1 MKPVLEARLRFPDF
15 KGTGYTLYST
25 SDFLTRHSTPV
36 ILKEDIHY
44 TEIGIRSWGK
54 GIFHKQPV
62 TSKDI
67 GNKRV
72 FWLEKNL
79 FVVNIVFAWEQ
90 AVAAT
95 SVNEVGKIASH
106 RFPMFEV
113 AKDKADLSYIVY
125 KFLTNRGKQLLELA
139 SPGGAGRNK
148 TLGQKEFDNLK
159 LYLPTPKEQQKI
171 AEFLTAVDTKISQLT
186 EKHRLLKEY
195 KKGVMQQLFSQKI
208 RFKNEDGQAFPDW
221 ESKPLSKV
229 LEEHKKKST
238 IENEF
243 EVLTSSRNGLLKQT
257 DYYGDGRLTERS
269 NIGFHVIP
277 TDYVTYRSRSDDRKF
292 FFNINDLGETGVISH
307 YYPVFRMKNGQNKF
321 FVELTRHHSHV
332 FGKYAVGTSQVVLS
346 FKALCEIKFPLPC
359 LEEQQKIAQFLQSID
374 KKIDAVA
381 DQVEQTKQFKKGLL
395 QQMFV

>member
-15 KGTGYTLYST
+15 KGAGYTLYST

-125 KFLTNRGKQLLELA
+125 KFLTNKGKQLLELA

-171 AEFLTAVDTKISQLT
+171 ADFLTSVDSKISQLT

-195 KKGVMQQLFSQKI
+195 KKGVMQQLFS
-208 RFKNEDGQAFPDW
+208 
-221 ESKPLSKV
+221 
-229 LEEHKKKST
+229 
-238 IENEF
+238 
-243 EVLTSSRNGLLKQT
+243 
-257 DYYGDGRLTERS
+257 
-269 NIGFHVIP
+269 GF
-277 TDYVTYRSRSDDRKF
+277 
-292 FFNINDLGETGVISH
+292 
-307 YYPVFRMKNGQNKF
+307 
-321 FVELTRHHSHV
+321 
-332 FGKYAVGTSQVVLS
+332 
-346 FKALCEIKFPLPC
+346 
-359 LEEQQKIAQFLQSID
+359 
-374 KKIDAVA
+374 VA
-381 DQVEQTKQFKKGLL
+381 
-395 QQMFV
+395 